1 MQRLCAVIAL
11 PSENRQQYEDLH
23 KSVWP
28 SVLQRL
34 HDSNVRNYSIYRYR
48 ELLVSYMEYVGENLE
63 LDMAAIAEDPT
74 TLEWWELTAP
84 LQMSLRADTGD
95 EWWTQIPE
103 VFHMD

>member
-1 MQRLCAVIAL
+1 
-11 PSENRQQYEDLH
+11 
-23 KSVWP
+23 
-28 SVLQRL
+28 
-34 HDSNVRNYSIYRYR
+34 
-48 ELLVSYMEYVGENLE
+48 MEYVGENLE

-103 VFHMD
+103 VFHMDGRLPHVQSHVADTPSCRLHVRVRRGQVAEIVGECVRRRNF